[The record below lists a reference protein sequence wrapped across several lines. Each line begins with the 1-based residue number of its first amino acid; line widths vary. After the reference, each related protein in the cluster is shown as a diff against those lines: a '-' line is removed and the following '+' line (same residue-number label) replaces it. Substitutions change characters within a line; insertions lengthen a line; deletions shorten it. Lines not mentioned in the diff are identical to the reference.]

1 MSNSERPMRD
11 LSDLAKNRQIEPM
24 VIRLREVVD
33 RTGGAKAV
41 AARTDIP
48 LSTLS
53 GYLSGRELKL
63 SVARKI
69 TEACGVSLDWLAA
82 GEDGPAAREFGNAR
96 QAGPESVEFLN
107 YDVILSAHQGVDG
120 DSSYIETRI
129 SIPRDF
135 LPLSIQS
142 NTDNISAVTAKCDS
156 MNPIIDDGDILLER
170 DDFGLNRNMGT
181 QIAENLIQ
189 HAVWIGGQHG
199 WRVLIRWIFATGLW
213 QPWRQTA
220 SPATR
225 PRSATV

>member
-1 MSNSERPMRD
+1 M
-11 LSDLAKNRQIEPM
+11 
-24 VIRLREVVD
+24 
-33 RTGGAKAV
+33 

-156 MNPIIDDGDILLER
+156 MNPIIDDGDILLIRTDVHTLTSGSIYALRVENTLLVR
-170 DDFGLNRNMGT
+170 RLILKTNGNVQVISENPRYPTEELNAEDVRRMVQDDGFPARIIGRVIWRAGS
-181 QIAENLIQ
+181 LI
-189 HAVWIGGQHG
+189 
-199 WRVLIRWIFATGLW
+199 
-213 QPWRQTA
+213 P
-220 SPATR
+220 
-225 PRSATV
+225 